1 MASNQTSKII
11 TCGHCS
17 NVSHMKSV
25 GHIFVDETPQGNEFG
40 PQPNQGT
47 YYDVFDCPA
56 CHRENI
62 VKYFWHDFMES
73 EEDLSYELLYP
84 MDNDIPLGLPKEI
97 KKSFVAAQKIKL
109 LDANS
114 YALLIRRVLELVCFD
129 REAEGRD
136 LAKKL
141 KFLSDKGEIPQK
153 LVRIA
158 KGLRLLGNIG
168 AHERYG
174 SLGEKEVPILRDMI
188 KSILEYVYT
197 APFLAELAEKKL
209 EELSKY
215 K

>member
-1 MASNQTSKII
+1 MGSNQTSKII

-17 NVSHMKSV
+17 NLSNMKSL
-25 GHIFVDETPQGNEFG
+25 GHVFIDDTPQGNEYG

-47 YYDVFDCPA
+47 YYDVFECPA

-73 EEDLSYELLYP
+73 EEDLVYDMLYP
-84 MDNDIPLGLPKEI
+84 MDNDIPIGLPKEI
-97 KKSFVAAQKIKL
+97 KKSLVAAQRIKL

-114 YALLIRRVLELVCFD
+114 YALVIRRVLELVCID
-129 REAEGRD
+129 RNAEGRD

-141 KFLSDKGEIPQK
+141 KYLSDRGEIPEK
-153 LVRIA
+153 LIRIA

-168 AHERYG
+168 AHERDG
-174 SLGEKEVPILRDMI
+174 SLSEKEVPILRDMI

-197 APFLAELAEKKL
+197 APYLAELAETKL
-209 EELSKY
+209 EELSKS